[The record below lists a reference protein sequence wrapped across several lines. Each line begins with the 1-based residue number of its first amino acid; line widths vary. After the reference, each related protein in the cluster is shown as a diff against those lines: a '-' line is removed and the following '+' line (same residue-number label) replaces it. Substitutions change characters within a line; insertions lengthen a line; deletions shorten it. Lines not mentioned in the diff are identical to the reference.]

1 MQFMLPVMLR
11 DYNGRSFDVAMGPF
25 EHSAEREFALTVN
38 KKAIKE
44 CKDINSLKEVAT
56 NLLVGWSGLQT
67 AIQKMILENIELR
80 QALAKSNLDLEAAEA
95 IVAEAAELIE
105 KQYGK
110 QSMRAK
116 WRLWPWQK

>member
-1 MQFMLPVMLR
+1 MLR